1 MLLFLLLYSEV
12 QLFKASHPTA
22 TISQAILTKLKPLT
36 YLFEE
41 EIPNST
47 RLFPALN

>member
-1 MLLFLLLYSEV
+1 MLLSLLLYSDAL
-12 QLFKASHPTA
+12 LFKVLHPTA
-22 TISQAILTKLKPLT
+22 TISQATLTKLKPLAH
-36 YLFEE
+36 LFEE

>member
-1 MLLFLLLYSEV
+1 MLLFLLLYSDA

-22 TISQAILTKLKPLT
+22 TISQAILTKLKPLAH
-36 YLFEE
+36 LFEE
-41 EIPNST
+41 EILNST

>member
-1 MLLFLLLYSEV
+1 MLLSFFLYSDAL
-12 QLFKASHPTA
+12 LFKESHPTA
-22 TISQAILTKLKPLT
+22 TISRAILNKLKPRT
-36 YLFEE
+36 HLFEE